1 MVRVALFFGLVL
13 TFAITSAGFC
23 QGIPG
28 CYPPPLPAMKPCTPS
43 RPAPISRT
51 VQVDVPVPC
60 APIGCGPA
68 GACRPHPC
76 ARPVCAPPP
85 PTRPVQVRVDVVV
98 RPEGPKPC
106 QPPKVCCENPPV
118 FEPFFY
124 QAAGMIRS
132 LILVP
137 LGLGER
143 LLGHCGPMCR
153 PMQACPPPVP
163 LCGPGF
169 QPPPPYVRKCQPPS
183 VQCATARACGPTPI
197 PVRAYPAQGAFAR

>member
-1 MVRVALFFGLVL
+1 MVRVALTFGLVL
-13 TFAITSAGFC
+13 MLASISPGFC
-23 QGIPG
+23 QGMPG
-28 CYPPPLPAMKPCTPS
+28 CYPPPLPAMKPCAPS

-60 APIGCGPA
+60 GPMSCGPA
-68 GACRPHPC
+68 AACRPHPC
-76 ARPVCAPPP
+76 APPVCAPPP

-106 QPPKVCCENPPV
+106 PPPKICCENPPV

-132 LILVP
+132 LILAP

-143 LLGHCGPMCR
+143 LLGHGGPMCR
-153 PMQACPPPVP
+153 PMMHPCPPPVP
-163 LCGPGF
+163 VCGTGF
-169 QPPPPYVRKCQPPS
+169 PAVPRHVTKCQPPT
-183 VQCATARACGPTPI
+183 VQCATPLPGGPI
-197 PVRAYPAQGAFAR
+197 PVRAFPAQGVFAR